1 MFSRTAFR
9 KMGVTGVQETIQANS
24 GSIVNIPLMM
34 STATLLMA
42 GGRWAGG
49 VESRLLHLEDDV
61 RDMRRVLE
69 NLDTKIDKILERKK

>member
-1 MFSRTAFR
+1 MSASA
-9 KMGVTGVQETIQANS
+9 VQETIQGNS

-61 RDMRRVLE
+61 RDVRRVLE
-69 NLDTKIDKILERKK
+69 NLDTKIDKILDRKK

>member
-9 KMGVTGVQETIQANS
+9 KMSASAVQETIQGNS
-24 GSIVNIPLMM
+24 GSILNIPLMM

-61 RDMRRVLE
+61 RDVRRVLE
-69 NLDTKIDKILERKK
+69 NLDTKIDKILDRKK

>member
-9 KMGVTGVQETIQANS
+9 KMSASAVQETIQGNS

-61 RDMRRVLE
+61 RDVRRVLE
-69 NLDTKIDKILERKK
+69 NLDTKIDKILDRKK

>member
-9 KMGVTGVQETIQANS
+9 KMGVTGVQETIQAN
-24 GSIVNIPLMM
+24 GGAFINIPLMM

-69 NLDTKIDKILERKK
+69 NLDTKIDKIFDRKK

>member
-1 MFSRTAFR
+1 MFSRTALR
-9 KMGVTGVQETIQANS
+9 KMGVTGVQETIQGS
-24 GSIVNIPLMM
+24 GGGGAFVNIPLMM

-61 RDMRRVLE
+61 KDMRRVVELS
-69 NLDTKIDKILERKK
+69 LIHI